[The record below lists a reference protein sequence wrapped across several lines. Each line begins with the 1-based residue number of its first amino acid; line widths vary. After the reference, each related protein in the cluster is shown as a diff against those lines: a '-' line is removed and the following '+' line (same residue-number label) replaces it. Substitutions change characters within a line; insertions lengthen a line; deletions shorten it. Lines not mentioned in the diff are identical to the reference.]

1 VGGDGE
7 AQDDVSEEGEPF
19 VRALALVD
27 PRGVRERLR
36 GEVVGELIE

>member
-1 VGGDGE
+1 VGGDRE
-7 AQDDVSEEGEPF
+7 AQDDVPEEGQAL

-27 PRGVRERLR
+27 PGRVSERLR